1 MGGDAALR
9 VALDLVQV
17 PSRAPFIRS
26 RPLPDGVLLLL
37 EIAAGLDEA
46 VDAAS
51 ELTGRSP
58 HLMRQAAQFFIEQV
72 LLYPGADSYRVLAV
86 GPAAPASELRRN
98 MALLLRAL
106 HPDIG
111 ANETRALY
119 AGRVT
124 RAWEDL
130 KTPERRSAY
139 DSTRAQDI
147 AAHESAANAEPSRS
161 ARGKG
166 RHGQRSSRRSASRA
180 QTASSAPR
188 RRRKRRSL
196 VLRAIRLLLNRIKR

>member
-1 MGGDAALR
+1 M
-9 VALDLVQV
+9 
-17 PSRAPFIRS
+17 
-26 RPLPDGVLLLL
+26 LLL

-72 LLYPGADSYRVLAV
+72 LLYPDADSYRVLAV

-106 HPDIG
+106 HPDLS
-111 ANETRALY
+111 ANETRALF

-130 KTPERRSAY
+130 KTPERRNAY
-139 DSTRAQDI
+139 DSARSRIGAPAERRAVSVDSWQK
-147 AAHESAANAEPSRS
+147 AS
-161 ARGKG
+161 
-166 RHGQRSSRRSASRA
+166 GQRSSPRPAVRRK
-180 QTASSAPR
+180 PR
-188 RRRKRRSL
+188 HLRLVRIRRKRRSL
-196 VLRAIRLLLNRIKR
+196 VLRAIRLLLHRIKR